1 MEQHTQDT
9 VSPEPNAS
17 PESSTPHHRQRC
29 RARRR
34 DRKQCRLFVQD
45 PATGL
50 CARHAACAQRDAAT
64 IDDSTNISLDLL
76 DSQMGALDSTH
87 AINIVLTNVVIM
99 LAQGRIS
106 PRRASV
112 ITFALSLMLRSVVV
126 MDRKAASTPPEII
139 FDAPGPDDSPN
150 EPAGSTPYHQETG
163 AQPSANAS
171 PGSTP
176 MTSFE
181 AAEKYARMRT

>member
-1 MEQHTQDT
+1 MEQQQSQAT
-9 VSPEPNAS
+9 AS
-17 PESSTPHHRQRC
+17 PKPRIPRGSERC
-29 RARRR
+29 HARNR
-34 DRKQCRLFVQD
+34 DRTQCRNHAQD

-50 CARHAACAQRDAAT
+50 CSRHAACAHKTTAM

-76 DSQMGALDSTH
+76 DSQMGTLDSTH

-126 MDRKAASTPPEII
+126 MDRKAANAPPQII
-139 FDAPGPDDSPN
+139 FDDPRTASSQE
-150 EPAGSTPYHQETG
+150 EPAAT
-163 AQPSANAS
+163 AQPDATSASGAHPRS
-171 PGSTP
+171 ATMP
-176 MTSFE
+176 
-181 AAEKYARMRT
+181 

>member
-1 MEQHTQDT
+1 MEQQTQAT
-9 VSPEPNAS
+9 AS
-17 PESSTPHHRQRC
+17 PKPRLPRGSERC
-29 RARRR
+29 HARNR
-34 DRKQCRLFVQD
+34 DRSQCRNHVQD
-45 PATGL
+45 LATGL
-50 CARHAACAQRDAAT
+50 CARHALRAHKVAAT

-126 MDRKAASTPPEII
+126 MDRKAANTPPQIL
-139 FDAPGPDDSPN
+139 FDDPRTDSN
-150 EPAGSTPYHQETG
+150 SDEPAAT
-163 AQPSANAS
+163 AQPNTESGGDTHPNS
-171 PGSTP
+171 
-176 MTSFE
+176 SFD
-181 AAEKYARMRT
+181 AAEKYACRRT

>member
-1 MEQHTQDT
+1 MKQQHSQSTD
-9 VSPEPNAS
+9 SPEPNVPRS
-17 PESSTPHHRQRC
+17 LPRC
-29 RARRR
+29 RARNR
-34 DRKQCRLFVQD
+34 DRSQCRLHAQD
-45 PATGL
+45 QATAL
-50 CARHAACAQRDAAT
+50 CARHAACAHRATAT

-126 MDRKAASTPPEII
+126 MDRQGANTPPQIDWGWYRPAPSQDEPTASTPDHPENNSKTE
-139 FDAPGPDDSPN
+139 ASAS
-150 EPAGSTPYHQETG
+150 AGS
-163 AQPSANAS
+163 
-171 PGSTP
+171 ST
-176 MTSFE
+176 MNSFD
-181 AAEKYARMRT
+181 AAEKYARLRT